1 MKLRYIFVLVI
12 AAIVAL
18 SSIAVAE
25 TADIPAELNYQIAVT
40 PDANSGSG
48 FAEGS
53 IKTTFAG
60 SIMEARNVDEE
71 TWNQTSAE
79 NTWKDSSEVTGGIK
93 NFQKALTYHSGF
105 FL

>member
-40 PDANSGSG
+40 PDANSGKW
-48 FAEGS
+48 
-53 IKTTFAG
+53 IC
-60 SIMEARNVDEE
+60 
-71 TWNQTSAE
+71 
-79 NTWKDSSEVTGGIK
+79 
-93 NFQKALTYHSGF
+93 
-105 FL
+105 

>member
-1 MKLRYIFVLVI
+1 M
-12 AAIVAL
+12 
-18 SSIAVAE
+18 
-25 TADIPAELNYQIAVT
+25 QIQV
-40 PDANSGSG
+40 SG

-79 NTWKDSSEVTGGIK
+79 NTWKDSSES
-93 NFQKALTYHSGF
+93 NWWN
-105 FL
+105 